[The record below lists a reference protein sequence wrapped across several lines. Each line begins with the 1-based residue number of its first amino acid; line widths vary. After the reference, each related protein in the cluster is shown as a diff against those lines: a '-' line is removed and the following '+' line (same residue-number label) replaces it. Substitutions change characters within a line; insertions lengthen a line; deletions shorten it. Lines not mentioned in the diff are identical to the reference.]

1 MHAVVASPFPEPHV
15 INHTAARHPNRFHSR
30 ALARAVA
37 PVLAATLAATLA
49 VIVLGACH
57 HAPKTGVSA
66 RRGAARPNMLVSTD
80 WLATH
85 ASDKDLVVLH
95 VGRRAQYDSGHLAG
109 ARFVALADISK
120 PAVTGQLSLQM
131 PEVEQ
136 LIKWAQANGIGD
148 KSRIVVVPH
157 DDTLQAA
164 ARVFLTLAYLGAM
177 DRTSMLDGGYKT
189 WRTEGRAT
197 TTTAPAAAAAA
208 ATKFTPHPR
217 PELIATIETV
227 ETATN
232 DGRLSI
238 VDARLPRFYNGD
250 GGGFP
255 RPGHIPT
262 AVNVPFATVSESGHF
277 KAPTE
282 LRRLF
287 TDAGVVDGKAV
298 VTYCHIGQQASLLWF
313 VATMLGYDA
322 KMFDGSFQEWSG
334 TERLPVVAP
343 KK

>member
-1 MHAVVASPFPEPHV
+1 MITQVAVPRS
-15 INHTAARHPNRFHSR
+15 NQLRSS
-30 ALARAVA
+30 
-37 PVLAATLAATLA
+37 VLAAMLAMLS
-49 VIVLGACH
+49 LSACH
-57 HAPKTGVSA
+57 HPPKSGLSPSRAT
-66 RRGAARPNMLVSTD
+66 ARPNMLVSTE

-85 ASDKDLVVLH
+85 LGDKELVVLH

-109 ARFVALADISK
+109 ARFVALGDISK

-131 PEVEQ
+131 PDVEQ
-136 LIKWAQANGIGD
+136 LTAWARTIGIGD
-148 KSRIVVVPH
+148 KSRIIVVPH
-157 DDTLQAA
+157 DDTLQSA

-177 DRTSMLDGGYKT
+177 DRMSMLDGGYKS
-189 WRTEGRAT
+189 WRAEGRPT
-197 TTTAPAAAAAA
+197 TMTAPLAVVP
-208 ATKFTPHPR
+208 TKFTPRPR
-217 PELIATIETV
+217 PELNATIETV
-227 ETATN
+227 ETATI

-262 AVNVPFATVSESGHF
+262 AVNIPFATVSESGHF
-277 KAPTE
+277 KAPTA
-282 LRRLF
+282 LQKLF
-287 TDAGVVDGKAV
+287 TDAGVADGKPV

-334 TERLPVVAP
+334 AERLPVVAP